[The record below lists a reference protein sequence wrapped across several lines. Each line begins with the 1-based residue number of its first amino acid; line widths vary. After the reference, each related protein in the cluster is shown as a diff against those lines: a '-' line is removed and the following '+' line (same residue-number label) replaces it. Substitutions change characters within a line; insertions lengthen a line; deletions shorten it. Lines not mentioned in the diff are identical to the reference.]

1 MKNCYYPKSRIFVI
15 IILLALNSSLIS
27 QPYIFEKVY
36 DWSTNDITMDF
47 TPTNDGGYALL
58 SRIENNIY
66 VLKLD
71 SNGDSLWTFSFDS
84 GWSSSWPSFN
94 SMKIIQAVN
103 NDLLVAG
110 QFNQGGILLR
120 LNSIGDSI
128 NSFVKYWN
136 SYGSFMDVVELDSGD
151 LIISS
156 KYFYDIYDYPSYA
169 LHRFSQSGELI
180 WERYFGTDPMSR
192 ITLTSDNEI
201 LLIRVSINYNGV
213 SMNVEK
219 RDLIGNQTM
228 GNYLGKGGGIDIIE
242 SLGGDYYA
250 AVQGYYQDESYYAMK
265 LDTAGDPEWRIFNQF
280 ESYGFPR
287 SICELK
293 PNLFAICGETDYD
306 LAIKTFNESGDSLSF
321 FTYSK
326 YSEQNAQRMSSDGEN
341 IVIAGGIE
349 DSTENKSML
358 ILKMPIDSLI
368 TSNNNLQIDK
378 FVNRTVIYPNPAQ
391 NEVFVRSKER
401 KEEVTIYN
409 LQGQMVLHDGQ
420 PSISIDIS
428 SLESG
433 IYIIEVITDD
443 ARIWEKLIIQ

>member
-136 SYGSFMDVVELDSGD
+136 SYGSFMDVVE
-151 LIISS
+151 
-156 KYFYDIYDYPSYA
+156 
-169 LHRFSQSGELI
+169 
-180 WERYFGTDPMSR
+180 
-192 ITLTSDNEI
+192 
-201 LLIRVSINYNGV
+201 
-213 SMNVEK
+213 
-219 RDLIGNQTM
+219 
-228 GNYLGKGGGIDIIE
+228 
-242 SLGGDYYA
+242 
-250 AVQGYYQDESYYAMK
+250 
-265 LDTAGDPEWRIFNQF
+265 
-280 ESYGFPR
+280 
-287 SICELK
+287 
-293 PNLFAICGETDYD
+293 
-306 LAIKTFNESGDSLSF
+306 
-321 FTYSK
+321 
-326 YSEQNAQRMSSDGEN
+326 
-341 IVIAGGIE
+341 
-349 DSTENKSML
+349 
-358 ILKMPIDSLI
+358 
-368 TSNNNLQIDK
+368 
-378 FVNRTVIYPNPAQ
+378 
-391 NEVFVRSKER
+391 
-401 KEEVTIYN
+401 
-409 LQGQMVLHDGQ
+409 
-420 PSISIDIS
+420 
-428 SLESG
+428 
-433 IYIIEVITDD
+433 
-443 ARIWEKLIIQ
+443 